1 MTDDVALESARLRPV
16 PRRLVWLLG
25 PLIAVIVILV
35 LVRLVP
41 ASGPMIEV
49 SWRNTL
55 PVAQR
60 QTLERRLHLVNPTYL
75 EGTRW
80 GYVLDDASQ
89 SNLWM
94 LAHLPTITGVRF
106 IGENPLRS
114 TGPLIIRLEGPY
126 AVQSFICFAL
136 GLLVLTGSFAPTRGW
151 RQSYFACACALFV
164 VGWIACELPL
174 RASHELANWM
184 GDYNT
189 YTEDREHF
197 EAYFGYEVARFH
209 FHLGGYV
216 LNLVD
221 RALGATDSSPQTAF
235 LVTSWLMGGVFLMGA
250 LIVAVVEGWSAHVMR
265 YLSLSLAAPVM
276 LFFFGYRELGY
287 FSLSIAAFPLLLRGL
302 MSDGETSRI
311 TYLAGTGALHG
322 VRAALHG
329 FGLVSLGAALVATVF
344 SKASLRS
351 RLENASTVFLWG
363 FTAYLIWLVGYFL
376 VLGVSV
382 APGHA
387 TGIPFRHLLDEYVAA
402 SRMVAPIVS
411 ARGFRELGLESIMVG
426 VPILALGFLV
436 GRGSGER
443 RIAAGYAAVSVAFL
457 LLFWPAQGPA
467 ADADLV
473 VAAFSAF
480 FPGAWLCARSTKAT
494 ALGFA
499 FLALAHAAFWFVVR
513 HAEFVNQ
520 RLDV

>member
-1 MTDDVALESARLRPV
+1 MRPS
-16 PRRLVWLLG
+16 PRRLVWLVG
-25 PLIAVIVILV
+25 PVLAVVVILV

-41 ASGPMIEV
+41 ASGRAIEI
-49 SWRNTL
+49 SWRDTL
-55 PVAQR
+55 PVAER
-60 QTLERRLHLVNPTYL
+60 QALERRLHLVNPTYR

-80 GYVLDDASQ
+80 NYVLDDVSP
-89 SNLWM
+89 SNLWV
-94 LAHLPTITGVRF
+94 LSHLPTITAISN

-114 TGPLIIRLEGPY
+114 TGPLIIRLVGPY

-136 GLLVLTGSFAPTRGW
+136 GLLVLAGSFAPTRGW
-151 RQSYFACACALFV
+151 RQSYFACACAFFV
-164 VGWIACELPL
+164 VGWIACALPL
-174 RASHELANWM
+174 LASPEVSNWM
-184 GDYNT
+184 GDYTT
-189 YTEDREHF
+189 YTEDRAQF
-197 EAYFGYEVARFH
+197 EKFFGYEVVLFH

-221 RALGATDSSPQTAF
+221 RALGSTDSSPQSAF
-235 LVTSWLMGGVFLMGA
+235 LVTSWLMGGVFLMGG

-302 MSDGETSRI
+302 MSEEETSRVK
-311 TYLAGTGALHG
+311 YLGGAGALHG

-329 FGLVSLGAALVATVF
+329 FGLVSLGASLVATVF
-344 SKASLRS
+344 SKASFRS
-351 RLENASTVFLWG
+351 RLANATTVGLWG

-382 APGHA
+382 EPGHA
-387 TGIPFRHLLDEYVAA
+387 TGIPFRRLVEGYVAEY
-402 SRMVAPIVS
+402 RMVAPIVS
-411 ARGFRELGLESIMVG
+411 ARGLRELGLESIMVG

-436 GRGSGER
+436 GRGSRER
-443 RIAAGYAAVSVAFL
+443 RIAAGYAVVSVAFL

-467 ADADLV
+467 ADADSV
-473 VAAFSAF
+473 FAAFSAF
-480 FPGAWLCARSTKAT
+480 FAGAWLCARSPTAT

-499 FLALAHAAFWFVVR
+499 FLALAHAVFWFVVR
-513 HAEFVNQ
+513 HAEFLNQ
-520 RLDV
+520 RVDV